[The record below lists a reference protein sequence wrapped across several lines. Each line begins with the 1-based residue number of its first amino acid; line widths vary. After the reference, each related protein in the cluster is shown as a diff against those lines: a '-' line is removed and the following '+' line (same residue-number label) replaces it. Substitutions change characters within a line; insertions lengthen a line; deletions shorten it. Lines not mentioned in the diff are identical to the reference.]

1 MAVKQPQRDLP
12 RGVRGGSDVWDQE
25 FAGGLLTADYFESA
39 APPVSSTPTLLG
51 VVPLTITSVSPG
63 ALPLEVPAGAQ
74 GVVVMSR
81 AGFLSGLSITTDF
94 AGAWQNVPPTSGVN
108 FFLQYA
114 PVTATGSRSL
124 TPVFSG
130 DGLFEGPAFFVI
142 FVSGIDNSSF
152 AAWVRDATCE
162 EASPKTVSSTIEDL
176 VVAADLWY
184 TVSAAIPPNETG
196 WTSQSTQVQNSVGA
210 RLRTADSPGASTT
223 TATAQTGAGGVYS
236 GLCLISLIGTSGG
249 GTETDLTVA
258 DMAHAHSLDAATLA
272 SGSVLAA
279 ADLSHGQTLDAVVLA
294 TGVRIVPADLT
305 HAHSLEST
313 ALAVDA
319 TVAPTDL
326 SHAHTL
332 DAVTL
337 SAQVTLAIA
346 DLVHAHALDAVTLS
360 TGEATSLTVADM
372 LHGHALESVSLS
384 AQVALAVQ
392 DLAQAHRLE
401 GVSLSTVVG
410 LVVARLVHGHA
421 LEAVELDDVPALAVQ
436 DLRHAHAL
444 DSVAL
449 STLATLVVADML
461 HAHRLDGVT
470 LSGGDVETERA
481 LVVRGRP
488 RNWTVRGS
496 RRNWRIQ

>member
-1 MAVKQPQRDLP
+1 MP
-12 RGVRGGSDVWDQE
+12 
-25 FAGGLLTADYFESA
+25 
-39 APPVSSTPTLLG
+39 TPTLLG

-94 AGAWQNVPPTSGVN
+94 AGAWQNVPPTSGEN

-114 PVTATGSRSL
+114 PVTATGSRNL

-130 DGLFEGPAFFVI
+130 IGLFEGPAFFVI
-142 FVSGIDNSSF
+142 FVDGIDNSSF

-162 EASPKTVSSTIEDL
+162 EASSKTVSSTGEDL
-176 VVAADLWY
+176 VIAADLWF
-184 TVSAAIPPNETG
+184 TDSASAPPNQTG
-196 WTSQSTQVQNSVGA
+196 WTSHATQVQNSVGA

-223 TATAQTGAGGVYS
+223 TATAQTGAGGAYS
-236 GLCLISLIGTSGG
+236 GLCLISLIGASG
-249 GTETDLTVA
+249 GTETDLAVA

-272 SGSVLAA
+272 AGSVLAA

-313 ALAVDA
+313 ALAVGA
-319 TVAPTDL
+319 VVTPADL

-332 DAVTL
+332 DTVAL
-337 SAQVTLAIA
+337 SVVVTLAIA
-346 DLVHAHALDAVTLS
+346 DLVHAHALEAVTLS
-360 TGEATSLTVADM
+360 AEDATTLSVADM
-372 LHGHALESVSLS
+372 LHGHALESTALS

-436 DLRHAHAL
+436 DLRHAHTL

-488 RNWTVRGS
+488 RNWIVRGS